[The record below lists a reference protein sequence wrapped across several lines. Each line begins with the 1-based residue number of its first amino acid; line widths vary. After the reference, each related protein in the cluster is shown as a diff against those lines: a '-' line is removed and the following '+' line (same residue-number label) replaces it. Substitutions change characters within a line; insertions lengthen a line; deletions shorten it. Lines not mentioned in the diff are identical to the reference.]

1 MNKKYII
8 FILSTILILLIAYK
22 SSQNIVKD
30 AAKSEKNQ
38 VLLMPEL
45 EKNIDNV
52 GAVIIRSKGQ
62 SFKVQLEN
70 GNWVMPNKYNY
81 PVSSTK
87 IRQLVQNSAKIK
99 ILEAK
104 TSQEANLATLGLD
117 DPEKSESNAVRIA
130 LLSVD
135 GKTTY
140 ADYIKGI
147 NRKGIS
153 GNSRDE
159 VYARLFNSNQAY
171 LVHGELNF
179 DLGSNTLLG
188 GENLAITYDK
198 LQTISF
204 DYPAISTDNFT
215 ISKAMPTDLDFAI
228 TEPAGRVIKNFGKV
242 SSISTSLEYM
252 DLQDIVK
259 REEFQV
265 KEPETI
271 IKYKTFNGLT
281 LEVNL
286 FKQNDENW
294 LTFTAS
300 ADEKNQQASEDAAK
314 ITALTSPWVY
324 KVDFKSTGGFYYK
337 LADLIKE

>member
-1 MNKKYII
+1 
-8 FILSTILILLIAYK
+8 
-22 SSQNIVKD
+22 
-30 AAKSEKNQ
+30 
-38 VLLMPEL
+38 
-45 EKNIDNV
+45 
-52 GAVIIRSKGQ
+52 
-62 SFKVQLEN
+62 
-70 GNWVMPNKYNY
+70 
-81 PVSSTK
+81 
-87 IRQLVQNSAKIK
+87 
-99 ILEAK
+99 
-104 TSQEANLATLGLD
+104 
-117 DPEKSESNAVRIA
+117 
-130 LLSVD
+130 
-135 GKTTY
+135 
-140 ADYIKGI
+140 
-147 NRKGIS
+147 
-153 GNSRDE
+153 
-159 VYARLFNSNQAY
+159 
-171 LVHGELNF
+171 
-179 DLGSNTLLG
+179 
-188 GENLAITYDK
+188 
-198 LQTISF
+198 
-204 DYPAISTDNFT
+204 
-215 ISKAMPTDLDFAI
+215 
-228 TEPAGRVIKNFGKV
+228 V